1 MRVPLPLAHLV
12 AFTLAFS
19 PAPAA
24 AHAKLLDSEPPAEG
38 VAKGAPASVLLRFDG
53 RVERR
58 YGRFELVDAAG
69 TRTPLSRVERE
80 GAPENEVTVGLPRA
94 LPPGAHRLEWS
105 VVSRDGHRVEG
116 VLSFTVSR

>member
-12 AFTLAFS
+12 AFTLAFG

-24 AHAKLLDSEPPAEG
+24 AHAKLVDSEPPAEG
-38 VAKGAPASVLLRFDG
+38 VAKGVPETVVLRFDG

-58 YGRFELVDAAG
+58 YGRFDLVDAAG
-69 TRTPLSRVERE
+69 NRTPLSRVERE
-80 GAPENEVTVGLPRA
+80 GAPETEVAVRLPRS
-94 LPPGAHRLEWS
+94 LPPGSHRLEWS

-116 VLSFTVSR
+116 VLAFTVPR